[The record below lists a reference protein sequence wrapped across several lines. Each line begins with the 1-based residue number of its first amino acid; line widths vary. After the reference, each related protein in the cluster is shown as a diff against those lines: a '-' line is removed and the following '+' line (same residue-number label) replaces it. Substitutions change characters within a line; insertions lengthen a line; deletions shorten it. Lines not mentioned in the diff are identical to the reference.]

1 MAIVS
6 DGVGDAETTVEVAL
20 DVSGMAVSW
29 LDTDRMV
36 IVSMTDD
43 EAVGIIAELEEDSTV
58 VEARLEL
65 SDNKSEIVLVDDA
78 IGSVVEGGGSIT
90 GVVRSAIGVSLED
103 ARVSLASETSDEA
116 ETSVEL
122 SKAMDVMVSRTDGV
136 MSEATLVALSIGMSV
151 VESKTSVVVINM
163 LLVTVGVMLVEELM
177 MELDDDDA
185 LHLPL
190 TSISA
195 FLGTVPFCAGKVT
208 VHSLRS
214 LILLTPRRDKRR

>member
-20 DVSGMAVSW
+20 DVSDMAVSW
-29 LDTDRMV
+29 LDIDRIV

-43 EAVGIIAELEEDSTV
+43 EAVEIIAELEEGSTV

-65 SDNKSEIVLVDDA
+65 SDTKLKDDA
-78 IGSVVEGGGSIT
+78 IGSVVEVSWSIIV
-90 GVVRSAIGVSLED
+90 VVRSAIGVSLED
-103 ARVSLASETSDEA
+103 TRVSLASETSDEA

-122 SKAMDVMVSRTDGV
+122 SKAMDVMVSRMDDV
-136 MSEATLVALSIGMSV
+136 MSEVTLVTLSIGMSV
-151 VESKTSVVVINM
+151 VESKTSVVVISM

-214 LILLTPRRDKRR
+214 LILLTPRRDRRR